1 MGSEVDIAVFI
12 NFSLIYFSDKAFHW
26 TCSSQIELCWLTSE
40 LQEISDLY
48 LFPPPNTEIYTT
60 IPNIYKY
67 CNYIISSI
75 PSSNLIRLKFM
86 TFS

>member
-26 TCSSQIELCWLTSE
+26 TWSSQIELCWLTSE
-40 LQEISDLY
+40 LQETSDLY
-48 LFPPPNTEIYTT
+48 PFPPPNTEMYTT
-60 IPNIYKY
+60 ILNIYKY
-67 CNYIISSI
+67 YNYIISSI
-75 PSSNLIRLKFM
+75 PPSNLIRLKFM